1 MLLSYSGAHH
11 ILSLQSNAVLVR
23 LVRRL
28 VPFCSP
34 VNVMWALHGW
44 SMHESWMHAKAFMLR
59 RIESGPVA
67 RVARAVAEVLASCEA
82 KGVITPQQRHSLTAE
97 IAGKLQG
104 VL

>member
-1 MLLSYSGAHH
+1 M
-11 ILSLQSNAVLVR
+11 Q
-23 LVRRL
+23 
-28 VPFCSP
+28 
-34 VNVMWALHGW
+34 
-44 SMHESWMHAKAFMLR
+44 AFMLR

-82 KGVITPQQRHSLTAE
+82 KGVITPRQRHSLTAE